1 MKNQQD
7 INEIET
13 NSVQPLDQQW
23 QAIAQDW
30 QQQEYKKTDLKALT
44 RKTALRILKA
54 KLIFAFDLLATLFII
69 IYFVVNINQIEDKAT
84 FYYLLFAVIATP
96 IYMFYSIKIRLAS
109 WRLGQG
115 TPTLALNAAITAC
128 QSSIHY
134 LQLLKLSSYLF
145 IIPIN
150 WYIFALK
157 TSSDKSIWP
166 ALVITNLI
174 LFVIYFISH
183 RMQKKRLAELNKLQ
197 QLLDEQ
203 QNNCN

>member
-1 MKNQQD
+1 MKNQQNV
-7 INEIET
+7 NEIKT
-13 NSVQPLDQQW
+13 NLTQPLDQQW

-69 IYFVVNINQIEDKAT
+69 IYFVININQIEDKAT

-115 TPTLALNAAITAC
+115 TPALALNAAITAC

-134 LQLLKLSSYLF
+134 LQLLKLSSYIF

-197 QLLDEQ
+197 RLLDEQ
-203 QNNCN
+203 QNNYD